1 MTSLDFMLLLWDW
14 FMLLIGYAIILL
26 IAGIGIALIVDAF
39 CKLLRAICYTFVGR
53 YDDIGA

>member
-1 MTSLDFMLLLWDW
+1 MTSLDRMLLLWDW
-14 FMLLIGYAIILL
+14 FALLTGYAIILL

-53 YDDIGA
+53 YDDI